1 MNYYTN
7 LDIRELATLA
17 YMKGEGLP
25 AAAILQLLDQY
36 DAEDAI
42 AFDIAD
48 VFDDL
53 EDGEI
58 NVLHC
63 LLKIAEIVGYDLDL
77 DAVRENMAPAPAA
90 STGA

>member
-25 AAAILQLLDQY
+25 AAAIPQLLDQY
-36 DAEDAI
+36 DAEDAL

-53 EDGEI
+53 EDGEV
-58 NVLHC
+58 NVLQC
-63 LLKIAEIVGYDLDL
+63 LLKIAKLVDYDLDL
-77 DAVRENMAPAPAA
+77 QAVRENMAPA
-90 STGA
+90 TGA